1 MKFFSYLILNL
12 AGFPAHSE
20 LSSTSLVTKDP
31 TAIIESLPILTA
43 GKIIELAPIQTF
55 WFIFMGFDFS

>member
-55 WFIFMGFDFS
+55 